1 MQKIKVLVNKAA
13 RSGSDRQ
20 RLDVIR
26 QELAGFDLEIIVP
39 DSYEALC
46 QAARVA
52 RTDGTHVVVVVG
64 GDGTINAVANQ
75 LAMSDVPL
83 GIIPAGTANDLAK
96 NLGIPRDPAQACQLI
111 KRRLLKK
118 QVLEI
123 DLAEINGR
131 YFITG
136 GGMGMV
142 SRVAVG
148 INRMKSKD
156 GWLRNGIRFIGGLS
170 YVLYAFYLLLLSR
183 RLSGQLQITADGKD
197 LGRQSSVALFVSNQP
212 VIGKTVQ
219 SCPDT
224 REDDGQLGLCLM
236 KGRSRMGSILTTVLM
251 SLQGRH
257 THRRDIEIME
267 IKSLEIKAPIA
278 KTFIGDGE
286 VLAHTRNLSL
296 SVLPKGLK
304 VLARG
309 NHPRLKSA

>member
-13 RSGSDRQ
+13 RTGSDRQ
-20 RLDVIR
+20 RLDTIQR
-26 QELAGFDLEIIVP
+26 ELDGFDLEILIP

-46 QAARVA
+46 QAALEA
-52 RTDGTHVVVVVG
+52 RSDGTEAVVVVG

-75 LAMSDVPL
+75 LAMSDIPL

-96 NLGIPRDPAQACQLI
+96 NLGVPADPAKACQLI
-111 KRRLLKK
+111 KRRLDKN
-118 QVLEI
+118 QVVEI

-142 SRVAVG
+142 SRVAIG
-148 INRMKSKD
+148 INKMKSKD
-156 GWLRNGIRFIGGLS
+156 GFLRNAIRFVGGLS
-170 YVLYAFYLLLLSR
+170 YVLYAFYLLLFSR
-183 RLSGQLQITADGKD
+183 RLSGQIQVTADGKD
-197 LGRQSSVALFVSNQP
+197 LGRMSSVALFVNNQP

-219 SCPDT
+219 SCPET
-224 REDDGQLGLCLM
+224 REDDGQLGLCMM
-236 KGRSRMGSILTTVLM
+236 KGRSRLGTIWTTVLM
-251 SLQGRH
+251 SLQGMH
-257 THRRDIEIME
+257 TKRRDIDIME
-267 IKSLEIKAPIA
+267 IKKLEIKAPIA

-304 VLARG
+304 VLARR